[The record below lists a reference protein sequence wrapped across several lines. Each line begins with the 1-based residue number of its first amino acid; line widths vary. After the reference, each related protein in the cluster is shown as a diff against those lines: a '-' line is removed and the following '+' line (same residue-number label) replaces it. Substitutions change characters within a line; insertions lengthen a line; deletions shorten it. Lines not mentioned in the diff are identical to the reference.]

1 LYIIVYSL
9 KLLLLLLLMILTS
22 GGDEEGGDQGFLRL
36 YEQSD
41 DSFVEGILVFVQPSA
56 DVVGYL

>member
-1 LYIIVYSL
+1 
-9 KLLLLLLLMILTS
+9 MILTS
-22 GGDEEGGDQGFLRL
+22 GGVEEGGDQGFLRL